1 MIDEKRLR
9 LMIRL
14 ARYEQEEGRED
25 LKISKYYRRDYV
37 GLALLKNLLLVT
49 LAYLLLLALLV
60 LYNLDFLM
68 NQLNEMSI
76 RPLLVTI
83 ALGYLF
89 LLGMYSVIVYTISR
103 LKYARAQAS
112 IKTYYR
118 GLSRLEGSYQKQDA
132 DLTQEAASLGRK
144 RQDQPVLRQAD
155 VQETDTRRED
165 KADSADGKRV

>member
-1 MIDEKRLR
+1 
-9 LMIRL
+9 
-14 ARYEQEEGRED
+14 
-25 LKISKYYRRDYV
+25 
-37 GLALLKNLLLVT
+37 
-49 LAYLLLLALLV
+49 
-60 LYNLDFLM
+60 M

-132 DLTQEAASLGRK
+132 DLTQGTASLGTK
-144 RQDQPVLRQAD
+144 RQDKPVLRQAD

>member
-14 ARYEQEEGRED
+14 ARYEQEEGREN

-49 LAYLLLLALLV
+49 LAYLLLLTLLV
-60 LYNLDFLM
+60 VYHLDFLM

-76 RPLLVTI
+76 RPLLITI

-89 LLGMYSVIVYTISR
+89 LLGLYSVIVYTISR
-103 LKYARAQAS
+103 LKYARAQTS
-112 IKTYYR
+112 IKTYYK
-118 GLSRLEGSYQKQDA
+118 GLSRLEESYRQQD
-132 DLTQEAASLGRK
+132 TQ
-144 RQDQPVLRQAD
+144 
-155 VQETDTRRED
+155 TDRED
-165 KADSADGKRV
+165 KAGGTGGKRL